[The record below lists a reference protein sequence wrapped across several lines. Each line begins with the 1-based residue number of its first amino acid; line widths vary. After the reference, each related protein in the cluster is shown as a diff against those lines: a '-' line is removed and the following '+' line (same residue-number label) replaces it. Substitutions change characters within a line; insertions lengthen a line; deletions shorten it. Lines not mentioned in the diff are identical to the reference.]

1 MSEKLEN
8 NKFDSE
14 KFTHDLLNFMFQP
27 KFKKSIKKLKYN
39 KDEDFAKLQALK
51 QPAIEENK

>member
-1 MSEKLEN
+1 MLEK

-27 KFKKSIKKLKYN
+27 KFKKTIKKLKHN
-39 KDEDFAKLQALK
+39 KDEYFQKLEAMK
-51 QPAIEENK
+51 ESIIEENKT